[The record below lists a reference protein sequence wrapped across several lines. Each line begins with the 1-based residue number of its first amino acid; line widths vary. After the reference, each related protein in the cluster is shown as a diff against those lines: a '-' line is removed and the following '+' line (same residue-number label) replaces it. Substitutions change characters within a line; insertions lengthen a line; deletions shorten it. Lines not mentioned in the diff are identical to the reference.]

1 VAESE
6 LNKLRYTHGVCP
18 ALLRIYGVEERD
30 GELWFPW
37 LRSNGEVAWHVWNP
51 DKPPGE
57 QWRWVKY
64 PKDPKDLKD
73 LRPFRLQGESQDRA
87 LVCESE
93 RDAFAL
99 LAGLGGSLTVFAT
112 GGAGMWKD
120 WWREEL
126 EPFQEI
132 ICWIEDKASL
142 GLLRALKRSAPPG
155 KKIRVVANWGSVGD
169 QDLKDAGRILGKYYR
184 EEQEGQ
190 KGRWEEGCEYLRDLI
205 EKGTL
210 TLETVSSKEDLPDV
224 IADRL
229 EELGHKLGKPNG
241 KGDRK
246 ALCIFHEERKPSLS
260 FGPEGFHCFG
270 LGCGQS
276 GKIEELG
283 AMLGVLV
290 EGEVREERGEEKGPR
305 LTLLANVQAESAEWL
320 WEPYIPFG
328 KITFID
334 GDPGV
339 GKSWLSVA
347 ICSIAS
353 QGWPFPGQDGEST
366 GIVREP
372 HNVIYLCLEDGL
384 ADTIRPRVDAL
395 GGDPERIFVLQ
406 EGTITLGDIDKIEEW
421 IQETGA
427 RLLLF
432 DPLQSVLGKIDM
444 FRANETRS
452 LLEPLAK
459 LAEKYRVA
467 VIITRHLTKHPT
479 DRSIYRGMGSI
490 DFAAIARSVLLVGLP
505 PGAKSNCPERI
516 IAQVKNNF
524 APKGKSISFEI
535 KEGQFFWKGFSEF
548 EASDLLRPELG
559 GEKKSALEKAVEFL
573 KEELAEGP
581 VPSKELFKKAE
592 AERISGITLKR
603 AKSLLGVKPKKLRE
617 GWVSILPKEDQE
629 EDHAPVHCYDPL
641 KNYPQSLENT
651 NTSARRSK
659 GSCDPIGTVYERQ
672 KDHVIPL
679 KKDENSNDSDDLE
692 NNFKR
697 IKTVNNPLD
706 PLPPTPSPARSQGPK
721 RDAVS
726 LELPFGKS
734 GDIWDRVRELIGDLP
749 PEAQESLIQR
759 FRERPEALLN
769 LKRVEE
775 VCYFS
780 GVNERQYPPFGNE
793 GAEEDVEAILH
804 VRD

>member
-1 VAESE
+1 VGESE
-6 LNKLRYTHGVCP
+6 LEKLQYTHGVCP

-37 LRSNGEVAWHVWNP
+37 PRSNGGGPAWHVWNRAKGWRYVGYSE
-51 DKPPGE
+51 DVKP
-57 QWRWVKY
+57 Y
-64 PKDPKDLKD
+64 PLP
-73 LRPFRLQGESQDRA
+73 GESQDRA
-87 LVCESE
+87 VVCESE

-99 LAGLGGSLTVFAT
+99 WQALGGSVTVFAT
-112 GGAGMWKD
+112 GGATMWKK

-126 EPFQEI
+126 EPFREI

-142 GLLRALKRSAPPG
+142 GLLRALRRGAPPG
-155 KKIRVVANWGSVGD
+155 KEIKVVANWGSVGD
-169 QDLKDAGRILGKYYR
+169 QDLKDAGRILGQYY
-184 EEQEGQ
+184 QGD
-190 KGRWEEGCEYLRDLI
+190 RWEDGCEYLRDLI
-205 EKGTL
+205 EKRTL
-210 TLETVSSKEDLPDV
+210 TVKTVSSKEDLPDV
-224 IADRL
+224 IANRL
-229 EELGHKLGKPNG
+229 EELGHKPGKPND
-241 KGDRK
+241 KGDRM

-260 FGPEGFHCFG
+260 FGPNGFYCF
-270 LGCGQS
+270 GCGQS

-290 EGEVREERGEEKGPR
+290 GGEAREERGEEKEPR
-305 LTLLANVQAESAEWL
+305 LIPLANVQAESAEWL
-320 WEPYIPFG
+320 WEPYIPFA

-353 QGWPFPGQDGEST
+353 RGWPFPGQDGEST

-372 HNVIYLCLEDGL
+372 HKVIYLCLEDGL

-427 RLLLF
+427 RLLVF

-505 PGAKSNCPERI
+505 PGAKSDCPERI

-535 KEGQFFWKGFSEF
+535 KEGQFFWKGLSEL
-548 EASDLLRPELG
+548 EANDLLKPELG
-559 GEKKSALEKAVEFL
+559 SEEKGALDEAVEFL
-573 KEELAEGP
+573 KQELAEGP
-581 VPSKELFKKAE
+581 VPSKELLKKAK
-592 AERISGITLKR
+592 AEGISERTLYR
-603 AKSLLGVKPKKLRE
+603 AKSSLGVVSKKE
-617 GWVSILPKEDQE
+617 GKEWVWMLPKDCQEDDQ
-629 EDHAPVHCYDPL
+629 APVHCFGNLQNHPL
-641 KNYPQSLENT
+641 GLENT
-651 NTSARRSK
+651 NTSGRLPRLPNGNLQA
-659 GSCDPIGTVYERQ
+659 YERGQ
-672 KDHVIPL
+672 EDCQMATF
-679 KKDENSNDSDDLE
+679 KKAENWNDSDSLE
-692 NNFKR
+692 NNFK
-697 IKTVNNPLD
+697 IAKGVNGTLGNLQTGLGT
-706 PLPPTPSPARSQGPK
+706 LPPPPSPAKFKGPR
-721 RDAVS
+721 RDAVT
-726 LELPFGKS
+726 LELPFGKG
-734 GDIWDRVRELIGDLP
+734 GDIWGRVYDLIGDLP
-749 PEAQESLIQR
+749 PGVQESLIQR
-759 FRERPEALLN
+759 FRDRPEVLLN
-769 LKRVEE
+769 LKRVKE
-775 VCYFS
+775 VCYA
-780 GVNERQYPPFGNE
+780 R
-793 GAEEDVEAILH
+793 AEAEKGKWRVCE
-804 VRD
+804 V